1 MKIIVF
7 SDSHGKY
14 ANMKRALDMH
24 PDAQF
29 LLHLGDGTG
38 DVECIETAGMTVYKV
53 NGNFEDG
60 LFISQAKEPP
70 FRCVDIGGKI
80 IYMCHGH
87 RHRVGFGLQNLLYPG
102 LENNA
107 DIILYGHTH
116 VKHNEYV
123 NRESK
128 GVYIFNPG
136 SIARPRDDIYASY
149 GLIEIEKN
157 GILLSHGIIK

>member
-14 ANMKRALDMH
+14 NNMKKALDMH

-38 DVECIETAGMTVYKV
+38 DIDCIDTSKISVYKV
-53 NGNFEDG
+53 NGNYEDG
-60 LFISQAKEPP
+60 IFSQAKEPSHQ
-70 FRCVDIGGKI
+70 CIEIGGKI

-87 RHRVGFGLQNLLYPG
+87 RHRVGFGLQNLLYSG

-116 VKHNEYV
+116 VKHNEYA
-123 NRESK
+123 SGQTK
-128 GVYIFNPG
+128 GVYLFNPG
-136 SIARPRDDIYASY
+136 SITRPRDSMYASY
-149 GLIEIEKN
+149 GLIEMEKN